1 MSLFTEALLMAF
13 AGAMHCV
20 AMCGGLAL
28 IVSRPADVLAS
39 GVAISGASNEG
50 GSGSL
55 TGGAG
60 GAAAGNG
67 MGNDAPVRGPA
78 TPRTDKKKSTWLQ
91 PRFLVYGFGKALT
104 YGTLGLIVGLI
115 GAVTATLQGGQQ
127 VLSIA
132 AGIVLIAVG
141 LHLAGVSWLSR
152 LAAPVG
158 GSHLIG
164 WMAGQLKGK
173 GIGPALA
180 LGLLNGLL
188 PCGLVYGAL
197 AAALAQGSV
206 VESSLFMIVFGI
218 GTMPALWLSV
228 RLAGWVSIEN
238 RILLTRISGVLL
250 ILYGAF
256 TLLRGTPWM
265 HQIMQSLGLG

>member
-1 MSLFTEALLMAF
+1 MAL

-28 IVSRPADVLAS
+28 IVSRPAATLAS
-39 GVAISGASNEG
+39 GVAV
-50 GSGSL
+50 SGS
-55 TGGAG
+55 
-60 GAAAGNG
+60 NG
-67 MGNDAPVRGPA
+67 EDSDRPERVRGSA
-78 TPRTDKKKSTWLQ
+78 AWFR
-91 PRFLVYGFGKALT
+91 PRFFVYGFGKALT
-104 YGTLGLIVGLI
+104 YGTLGLVVGLI
-115 GAVTATLQGGQQ
+115 GAVTASLRGGQQ
-127 VLSIA
+127 ILTIA
-132 AGIVLIAVG
+132 AGVVLIAVG

-164 WMAGQLKGK
+164 WMAGHLRGR
-173 GIGPALA
+173 GVGPALA

-206 VESSLFMIVFGI
+206 VESTLFMIVFGI
-218 GTMPALWLSV
+218 GTMPALWVSV
-228 RLAGWVSIEN
+228 RLAAWVSIEN

-250 ILYGAF
+250 IIYGGF

-265 HQIMQSLGLG
+265 HDVMQALGFA

>member
-1 MSLFTEALLMAF
+1 MAL

-28 IVSRPADVLAS
+28 IVSRPAATLSS
-39 GVAISGASNEG
+39 GVAVSNGE
-50 GSGSL
+50 
-55 TGGAG
+55 
-60 GAAAGNG
+60 
-67 MGNDAPVRGPA
+67 DDRGTEDGPHVG
-78 TPRTDKKKSTWLQ
+78 RTTWLQ
-91 PRFLVYGFGKALT
+91 PRFLVYGVGKALT
-104 YGTLGLIVGLI
+104 YGTLGLVVGLI

-127 VLSIA
+127 MLSIA
-132 AGIVLIAVG
+132 AGIVLTAVG

-164 WMAGQLKGK
+164 WMASHLRGRGV
-173 GIGPALA
+173 GPALA

-197 AAALAQGSV
+197 AAALAQGSIV
-206 VESSLFMIVFGI
+206 DSVLFMVIFGL
-218 GTMPALWLSV
+218 GTMPALWVSV
-228 RLAGWVSIEN
+228 RLAAWVSIEN

-250 ILYGAF
+250 ILYGVF

-265 HQIMQSLGLG
+265 HHITGAFGMG

>member
-1 MSLFTEALLMAF
+1 MAL

-28 IVSRPADVLAS
+28 IVSRPAAALAS
-39 GVAISGASNEG
+39 GVAVSGANGRDGAATS
-50 GSGSL
+50 
-55 TGGAG
+55 TGGPAG
-60 GAAAGNG
+60 GARA
-67 MGNDAPVRGPA
+67 
-78 TPRTDKKKSTWLQ
+78 WLQ
-91 PRFLVYGFGKALT
+91 PRFMVYGLGKALT
-104 YGTLGLIVGLI
+104 YGTLGLVVGLI
-115 GAVTATLQGGQQ
+115 GVVTASLRGGQQ
-127 VLSIA
+127 ILSIA
-132 AGIVLIAVG
+132 AGVVLIAVG
-141 LHLAGVSWLSR
+141 LHLAGVAWLSR
-152 LAAPVG
+152 IAAPVG

-164 WMAGQLKGK
+164 WMAGHLRGR
-173 GIGPALA
+173 GVGPALA

-206 VESSLFMIVFGI
+206 ARSALFMIVFGI

-228 RLAGWVSIEN
+228 RLAAWVSIEN
-238 RILLTRISGVLL
+238 RILLTRISGALL

-265 HQIMQSLGLG
+265 HTIMQAIGLGQVLG

>member
-1 MSLFTEALLMAF
+1 MAL

-28 IVSRPADVLAS
+28 IVSRPARALEG
-39 GVAISGASNEG
+39 GVAVSNSASAYGDESDVGDGRGRPG
-50 GSGSL
+50 GIRR
-55 TGGAG
+55 
-60 GAAAGNG
+60 
-67 MGNDAPVRGPA
+67 AP
-78 TPRTDKKKSTWLQ
+78 WLH
-91 PRFLVYGFGKALT
+91 PRFLVYGLGKTLT
-104 YGTLGLIVGLI
+104 YGTLGLLVGLI

-132 AGIVLIAVG
+132 AGVVLIAVG

-164 WMAGQLKGK
+164 WMAGHLRGR
-173 GIGPALA
+173 GAGPALA

-197 AAALAQGSV
+197 AAALTQGSV
-206 VESSLFMIVFGI
+206 TESSLFMIVFGV
-218 GTMPALWLSV
+218 GTMPALWVSV
-228 RLAGWVSIEN
+228 RLAAWVSIEN
-238 RILLTRISGVLL
+238 RILLTRISGILL

-265 HQIMQSLGLG
+265 HNIMQTLGLA

>member
-1 MSLFTEALLMAF
+1 MSLVTEAILMAL

-28 IVSRPADVLAS
+28 IVSRPARSLQSGVVVSKGEAS
-39 GVAISGASNEG
+39 GQEDGARRRGASD
-50 GSGSL
+50 
-55 TGGAG
+55 GAR
-60 GAAAGNG
+60 N
-67 MGNDAPVRGPA
+67 VWIR
-78 TPRTDKKKSTWLQ
+78 

-127 VLSIA
+127 MLTIV
-132 AGIVLIAVG
+132 AGVVLIAVG

-152 LAAPVG
+152 MAAPIG

-164 WMAGQLKGK
+164 WMAGQLRGR
-173 GIGPALA
+173 GVGPALA
-180 LGLLNGLL
+180 LGMLNGLL

-206 VESSLFMIVFGI
+206 AESSLFMVVFGA
-218 GTMPALWLSV
+218 GTVPALWLST

-238 RILLTRISGVLL
+238 RILLARLSGVLL
-250 ILYGAF
+250 VLYGAF
-256 TLLRGTPWM
+256 TLLRGSTWM
-265 HQIMQSLGLG
+265 HDIMQALGPG